1 MGTPPISTYPP
12 SRRRPHWLFTA
23 VGIGLVLGIAAA
35 AVWSEVGGRE
45 NSGDISAEVID
56 CSQTQL
62 YMPEGGSAMVPAR
75 IAQIQFVN
83 NGDDAETFSAQ
94 VDGVTLEGHG
104 GNPSTF
110 TLAPHDS
117 KTISFSMNPTKYG
130 NSEGAC
136 YNLNVGAAQ

>member
-1 MGTPPISTYPP
+1 MA
-12 SRRRPHWLFTA
+12 LA
-23 VGIGLVLGIAAA
+23 IAGVVA
-35 AVWSEVGGRE
+35 WSASGG
-45 NSGDISAEVID
+45 SGNITVTVVD
-56 CSQTQL
+56 CSQTPL
-62 YMPEGGSAMVPAR
+62 YQAEGESAMQPAR
-75 IAQIQFVN
+75 VAQIEFVN

-94 VDGVTLEGHG
+94 VDGVTLVGRD

-136 YNLNVGAAQ
+136 YNLNVGAAE